1 VSTSALARIA
11 DLFARAE
18 VEYAVIG
25 AHGVNAWLEP
35 RFTADID
42 VTACIDAPA
51 MLRLRGVFADAGY
64 QPTVE
69 HGAHLPSGPDFIRF
83 ASADRLTIVE
93 IQAAKTALQHEVVR
107 RARASSDG
115 IRVATPED
123 LIVLKLIADRPK
135 DRQDLLGLVA
145 LPGLDWAH
153 VERWATEW
161 DVAEKLAALRRPAIG
176 T

>member
-1 VSTSALARIA
+1 VSASALARIA
-11 DLFARAE
+11 DLFGRAE

-42 VTACIDAPA
+42 ITARVDVPA
-51 MLRLRGVFADAGY
+51 MSRLRSAFSGAGY
-64 QPTVE
+64 EATVE
-69 HGAHLPSGPDFIRF
+69 HGAHLPSGPDFVRF
-83 ASADRLTIVE
+83 ASADRLTLVE
-93 IQAAKTALQHEVVR
+93 IQAAKTALQHEVIR
-107 RARASSDG
+107 RARASAEG

-145 LPGLDWAH
+145 LPDLDWAH
-153 VERWATEW
+153 VEHWAAEW
-161 DVAEKLAALRRPAIG
+161 GVAERLAALRREG
-176 T
+176 SR

>member
-1 VSTSALARIA
+1 VSGSTLARIA

-42 VTACIDAPA
+42 VTASIDPPA
-51 MLRLRGVFADAGY
+51 MLRLRRVFADAGY
-64 QPTVE
+64 EPALE
-69 HGAHLPSGPDFIRF
+69 YRAHLPSGPDFVRF
-83 ASADRLTIVE
+83 TSADRLTIVE
-93 IQAAKTALQHEVVR
+93 IQAAKTALQHDVMR
-107 RARASSDG
+107 RARTSSEG

-145 LPGLDWAH
+145 LPDLDWTH
-153 VERWATEW
+153 VERWAAEW
-161 DVAEKLAALRRPAIG
+161 DVADRLAALRRATSG
-176 T
+176 

>member
-1 VSTSALARIA
+1 MSASTLACIA
-11 DLFARAE
+11 DLFVRAE
-18 VEYAVIG
+18 VQYAVIG

-42 VTACIDAPA
+42 ITACIDPPA
-51 MLRLRGVFADAGY
+51 MLRLRRVFADADY
-64 QPTVE
+64 APTVE
-69 HGAHLPSGPDFIRF
+69 HGGHLPSGPDFVRF
-83 ASADRLTIVE
+83 ASVDRLTIVE

-107 RARASSDG
+107 RARASCEG

-145 LPGLDWAH
+145 LPDLDWAH
-153 VERWATEW
+153 VERWSAEW
-161 DVAEKLAALRRPAIG
+161 DVTERLAALRREG
-176 T
+176 SR

>member
-1 VSTSALARIA
+1 VSASTLARIA
-11 DLFARAE
+11 DLFVHAE

-42 VTACIDAPA
+42 ITASIDPPA
-51 MLRLRGVFADAGY
+51 MLRLRRVFAEAGY
-64 QPTVE
+64 EPTVQ
-69 HGAHLPSGPDFIRF
+69 HGGHLPSGPDFVRF
-83 ASADRLTIVE
+83 ASADRITIVE
-93 IQAAKTALQHEVVR
+93 IQATKTALQHEVVR
-107 RARASSDG
+107 RARASLEG

-145 LPGLDWAH
+145 LPDLDWAH
-153 VERWATEW
+153 VERWSAEW
-161 DVAEKLAALRRPAIG
+161 DVAERLAALRREGAR
-176 T
+176 